1 MVGLVTVTRPNLV
14 VPPPASDPVH
24 EGYLIGTTSDGQV
37 AILFDDGTIIHL
49 GASSQRALDELI
61 CRIGKLSNSTLLR
74 VPKDAFGFV
83 AGKMAATRRLIFDT
97 PGAQIRRMMPEFG
110 VGSLTLTALTI
121 GLIEKLQAASA
132 DIALLDNGTI
142 NYKDLKHGIFEII
155 TKEAHPRHIFVDDP
169 AITFVLRADGAVVNV
184 EQVANS
190 PARMAEL
197 QTAFQGVSNTLS
209 LGLPFI
215 QQQLQQGPTND
226 HANAQQSNPGNTAST
241 GSTTSPTILNNE
253 NSVSSVQ
260 VTQLLQTENSN
271 PVTTFNTNIS
281 LNAGP
286 ATGSET
292 NSTSPPLVVTPAL
305 PPPGPT
311 TLVEWTGASG
321 GNWDTGL
328 GWSDGSVPSAAN
340 TVEILLSVNV
350 TLNDAEAAGNLVIG
364 AGATLDI
371 VTGGSLTIANSISN
385 EGMIE
390 LNDPTL
396 SIDGTVMLS
405 GGGVVEMLGPSTFNL
420 IVGVPGT
427 GATLVNVNNTITG
440 SGMIGQGDGNLTFN
454 NEAAGTINAN
464 VSGELIVIDTGNT
477 AINAGLIEATN
488 GGTVTIV
495 DAMVNSG
502 TLAAN
507 GGLLEILGSVS
518 GSGAATISA
527 GGTLELGGADAQTV
541 TFIDPGT
548 LKLDNVTPTSF
559 TGQINGL
566 AVGDII
572 DLSDIS
578 VSKAVID
585 GSTLIVTE
593 SNDLTLSYQ
602 IAAAGG
608 SFSGEYFSLLS
619 DSASGTD
626 LVLSPAAAPTISGT
640 VAAQPTTS
648 EALVHPFSAV
658 TITDPNSGATDT
670 LTITLSGAGGT
681 LSGTGLIN
689 DGDGVYTL
697 AAAAPATINTEVDA
711 LAFTPTAGAPGTS
724 STTAFALSDL
734 SSAYATPT
742 VNTTTTVIDTDPA
755 AAPTISGTVA
765 AQPTTSEALVH
776 PFSAVTITDPNSG
789 ATDTLTITLSGAG
802 GTLSGTGLINDGDG
816 VYTLAAA
823 APATINTE
831 VDALAFTPTAGA
843 PGTSSTTAFALSD
856 LSSAYATPTV
866 NTTTTVI
873 DTDPA
878 AAPTISGT
886 VAAQPTT
893 SEALVHPFSA
903 VTITDPNSGATDT
916 LTITLS
922 GAGGTLSGTGLIND
936 GDGVYTLAAA
946 APATIN
952 TEVDALAFTP
962 TAGAPGTSSTTAFAL
977 SDLSSAYAT
986 PTVNTTTTV
995 IDTDPAA
1002 APTISGTV
1010 AAQPTTSEALVHPF
1024 SAVTITDPNSGATDT
1039 LTITLSGAGGT
1050 LSGTGLINDGD
1061 GVYTLAAAAP
1071 ATINTE
1077 VDALAFT
1084 PTAGA
1089 PGTSSTTAFAL
1100 SDLSS
1105 AYATPTVNT
1114 TTTVIDTDPAA
1125 APTISG
1131 TVAAQ
1136 PTTSEALVHPF
1147 SAVTITD
1154 PNSGATDTLT
1164 ITLSGAGGTLSG
1176 TGLINDGDGVYTLA
1190 AAAPATIN
1198 TEVDALAFTPTAG
1211 APGTSSTTAFAL
1223 SDLSSAYAT
1232 PTVNTTTTVID
1243 TDPAAAPTISGTV
1256 AAQPTTSEALVHP
1269 FSAVTITDPNSG
1281 ATDTLTITL
1290 SGAGGTLSGTGL
1302 INDGDGVYTLAAAA
1316 PATINTEVDALA
1328 FTPTAGAP
1336 GTSSTTAFALS
1347 DLSSAYATP
1356 TVNTTTTV
1364 IDTDPA
1370 AAPTISGTVAAQPT
1384 TSEALV
1390 HPFSAVTITDPNS
1403 GATDTL
1409 TITLSGAG
1417 GTLSGTGLINDG
1429 DGVYTLAAAAPA
1441 TINTEV
1447 DALAFTPTA
1456 GAPGTSSTTAFA
1468 LSDLSSAYAT
1478 PTVNTTTTVI
1488 DTDPAAAPTIS
1499 GTVAA
1504 QPTTSEALVHPFSA
1518 VTITD
1523 PNSGATDTLTITL
1536 SGAGGTLSGTGLIN
1550 DGDGVYTL
1558 AAAAPAT
1565 INTEVDA
1572 LAFTP
1577 TAGAPGTS
1585 STTAFAL
1592 SDLSSAYATPTVN
1605 TTTTVIDTD
1614 PAAAPTISGTVAAQ
1628 PTTSEALVHPF
1639 SAVTI
1644 TDPNSGATDTLTITL
1659 SGAGGTLSGTG
1670 LINDGDGV
1678 YTLAAAAP
1686 ATINTEVDALAFTPT
1701 AGAPGTSSTTAFALS
1716 DLSSAYATPT
1726 VNTTTTVIDT
1736 DPAAAPTISGTV
1748 AAQPTT
1754 SEALVHPF
1762 SAVTITDP
1770 NSGATDTLTITLS
1783 GAGGTLSGTGLI
1795 NDGDG
1800 VYTLAAAA
1808 PATINTEVDALAFT
1822 PTAGAPGT
1830 SSTTAFAL
1838 SDLSS
1843 AYATPTVNTTT
1854 TVIDTDPAAAP
1865 TISGTVAAQPTTSEA
1880 LVHPF
1885 SAVTITDP
1893 NSGATD
1899 TLTITLSGAGGT
1911 LSGTGL
1917 INDGDGVYT
1926 LAAAAPATINTEVD
1940 ALAFT
1945 PTAGAPGTSSTT
1957 AFALSDLSSA
1967 YATPTVNTTTTVID
1981 TDPAAAPT
1989 ISGTVAA
1996 QPTTSEALVHPF
2008 SAVTITDPNSGATDT
2023 LTITLSGAGGTL
2035 SGTGLINDGDGVY
2048 TLAAAAP
2055 ATINTEVDALAFT
2068 PTAGAPGTSS
2078 TTAFALSDLSSAYAT
2093 PTVNTTTTVIDT
2105 DPAAAP
2111 TISGTVAAQPTTS
2124 EALVHPFSAVTSQTP
2139 TAAPPIR

>member
-1 MVGLVTVTRPNLV
+1 MGRGFLHQFPLLSRARKAGQRLRAGASNGYRKRPSGGVINLKDGGDLAGCFGQAPLAGLFNGKLETVARLVTPKHIDLFGPQPV
-14 VPPPASDPVH
+14 VGDSVH
-24 EGYLIGTTSDGQV
+24 DGYLIGSGSDDQV

-61 CRIGKLSNSTLLR
+61 CRIGKLSNSTLFR
-74 VPKDAFGFV
+74 FPKDAFGFF
-83 AGKMAATRRLIFDT
+83 AGKMAPTRRLIFDT
-97 PGAQIRRMMPEFG
+97 PSAQIRRIARG
-110 VGSLTLTALTI
+110 GSAGSLTFSALTI
-121 GLIEKLQAASA
+121 ALIEKLQAASA

-241 GSTTSPTILNNE
+241 GSTTSPAILNNE

-286 ATGSET
+286 ATVSET

-328 GWSDGSVPSAAN
+328 GWSDGSVPSATN
-340 TVEILLSVNV
+340 TVEILLPVNV
-350 TLNDAEAAGNLVIG
+350 TLNDAEAAGSLVIG

-371 VTGGSLTIANSISN
+371 VTSGSLTIANSISN

-464 VSGELIVIDTGNT
+464 VSGESIVIDTGNT

-495 DAMVNSG
+495 DAMANSG

-593 SNDLTLSYQ
+593 SNDSTLSYQ

-697 AAAAPATINTEVDA
+697 AAAAPATINTELDALAFTPTAGAPGTSSTTAFALSDLSSAYATPTVNTTTTVIDTDPAAAPTISGTVAAQPTTSEALVHPFSAVTITDPNSGATDTLTITLSGAGGTLSGTGLINDGDGVYTLAAAAPATINTELDALAFTPTAGAPGTSSTTAFALSDLSSAYATPTVNTTTTVIDTDPAAAPTISGTVAAQPTTSEALVHPFSAVTITDPNSGATDTLTITLSGAGGTLSGTGLINDGDGVYTLAAAAPATINTELDALAFTPTAGAPGTSSTTAFALSDLSSAYATPTVNTTTTVIDTDPAAAPTISGTVAAQPTTSEALVHPFSAVTITDPNSGATDTLTITLSGAGGTLSGTGLINDGDGVYTLAAAAPATINTELDA

-1105 AYATPTVNT
+1105 AYATATVNT

-1125 APTISG
+1125 
-1131 TVAAQ
+1131 
-1136 PTTSEALVHPF
+1136 
-1147 SAVTITD
+1147 
-1154 PNSGATDTLT
+1154 GADHHRN
-1164 ITLSGAGGTLSG
+1164 GGRTAHHLGS
-1176 TGLINDGDGVYTLA
+1176 
-1190 AAAPATIN
+1190 
-1198 TEVDALAFTPTAG
+1198 AG
-1211 APGTSSTTAFAL
+1211 ASVL
-1223 SDLSSAYAT
+1223 
-1232 PTVNTTTTVID
+1232 
-1243 TDPAAAPTISGTV
+1243 
-1256 AAQPTTSEALVHP
+1256 
-1269 FSAVTITDPNSG
+1269 
-1281 ATDTLTITL
+1281 
-1290 SGAGGTLSGTGL
+1290 GG
-1302 INDGDGVYTLAAAA
+1302 DDHR
-1316 PATINTEVDALA
+1316 P
-1328 FTPTAGAP
+1328 
-1336 GTSSTTAFALS
+1336 
-1347 DLSSAYATP
+1347 
-1356 TVNTTTTV
+1356 
-1364 IDTDPA
+1364 
-1370 AAPTISGTVAAQPT
+1370 Q
-1384 TSEALV
+1384 
-1390 HPFSAVTITDPNS
+1390 
-1403 GATDTL
+1403 
-1409 TITLSGAG
+1409 
-1417 GTLSGTGLINDG
+1417 
-1429 DGVYTLAAAAPA
+1429 
-1441 TINTEV
+1441 
-1447 DALAFTPTA
+1447 
-1456 GAPGTSSTTAFA
+1456 
-1468 LSDLSSAYAT
+1468 
-1478 PTVNTTTTVI
+1478 
-1488 DTDPAAAPTIS
+1488 
-1499 GTVAA
+1499 
-1504 QPTTSEALVHPFSA
+1504 
-1518 VTITD
+1518 
-1523 PNSGATDTLTITL
+1523 
-1536 SGAGGTLSGTGLIN
+1536 
-1550 DGDGVYTL
+1550 
-1558 AAAAPAT
+1558 
-1565 INTEVDA
+1565 
-1572 LAFTP
+1572 
-1577 TAGAPGTS
+1577 
-1585 STTAFAL
+1585 
-1592 SDLSSAYATPTVN
+1592 
-1605 TTTTVIDTD
+1605 
-1614 PAAAPTISGTVAAQ
+1614 
-1628 PTTSEALVHPF
+1628 
-1639 SAVTI
+1639 
-1644 TDPNSGATDTLTITL
+1644 
-1659 SGAGGTLSGTG
+1659 
-1670 LINDGDGV
+1670 
-1678 YTLAAAAP
+1678 
-1686 ATINTEVDALAFTPT
+1686 
-1701 AGAPGTSSTTAFALS
+1701 
-1716 DLSSAYATPT
+1716 
-1726 VNTTTTVIDT
+1726 
-1736 DPAAAPTISGTV
+1736 
-1748 AAQPTT
+1748 
-1754 SEALVHPF
+1754 
-1762 SAVTITDP
+1762 
-1770 NSGATDTLTITLS
+1770 
-1783 GAGGTLSGTGLI
+1783 
-1795 NDGDG
+1795 
-1800 VYTLAAAA
+1800 
-1808 PATINTEVDALAFT
+1808 
-1822 PTAGAPGT
+1822 
-1830 SSTTAFAL
+1830 
-1838 SDLSS
+1838 
-1843 AYATPTVNTTT
+1843 
-1854 TVIDTDPAAAP
+1854 
-1865 TISGTVAAQPTTSEA
+1865 
-1880 LVHPF
+1880 
-1885 SAVTITDP
+1885 
-1893 NSGATD
+1893 
-1899 TLTITLSGAGGT
+1899 
-1911 LSGTGL
+1911 
-1917 INDGDGVYT
+1917 
-1926 LAAAAPATINTEVD
+1926 
-1940 ALAFT
+1940 
-1945 PTAGAPGTSSTT
+1945 
-1957 AFALSDLSSA
+1957 
-1967 YATPTVNTTTTVID
+1967 
-1981 TDPAAAPT
+1981 
-1989 ISGTVAA
+1989 
-1996 QPTTSEALVHPF
+1996 
-2008 SAVTITDPNSGATDT
+2008 
-2023 LTITLSGAGGTL
+2023 
-2035 SGTGLINDGDGVY
+2035 
-2048 TLAAAAP
+2048 
-2055 ATINTEVDALAFT
+2055 
-2068 PTAGAPGTSS
+2068 
-2078 TTAFALSDLSSAYAT
+2078 
-2093 PTVNTTTTVIDT
+2093 
-2105 DPAAAP
+2105 
-2111 TISGTVAAQPTTS
+2111 
-2124 EALVHPFSAVTSQTP
+2124 
-2139 TAAPPIR
+2139 